1 MIQQKFWRRS
11 QAVGLAVALAFGLG
25 VVGFAAGHI
34 GGANSPA
41 VLKLANPDEG
51 PSRTG
56 FAPVVKKVL
65 PAVVN
70 ISSTK
75 ISKIPTR
82 I

>member
-34 GGANSPA
+34 GANSPA